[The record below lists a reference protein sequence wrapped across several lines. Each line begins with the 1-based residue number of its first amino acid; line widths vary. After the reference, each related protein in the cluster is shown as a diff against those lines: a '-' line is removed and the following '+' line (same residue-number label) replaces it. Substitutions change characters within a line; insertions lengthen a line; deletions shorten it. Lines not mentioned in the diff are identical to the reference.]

1 MRQAAPQ
8 VPVSTTEPGPC
19 SIQLRSCGV
28 PAAPSPPRW
37 PRIPSPACPGLLA
50 GTSAASAPKLGA
62 AEARGAPRVPAPGGT
77 APGRGEPES
86 GLPLCSGRSAPGPQ
100 GCRCCP
106 PRGSWRETPRGRGH
120 PHTQQPG
127 VVLPGGAIRSCAG
140 TRRAAGTGSERQP
153 LAALVFSVLKALG
166 SAFPHPPALPSPAG
180 LHMPAPC
187 GELAARRGPGNSL
200 LPRTALFCSA
210 PSCCRAFGLPPPP
223 GAAPG
228 PTAP

>member
-1 MRQAAPQ
+1 MAPTSHPAGPASRPRPARGCWQGPARPQHQSWGLQKLGERRGSLPRAARLLGEVSLSRGSCCAPAAAPQ
-8 VPVSTTEPGPC
+8 A
-19 SIQLRSCGV
+19 LRAV
-28 PAAPSPPRW
+28 AA
-37 PRIPSPACPGLLA
+37 A
-50 GTSAASAPKLGA
+50 
-62 AEARGAPRVPAPGGT
+62 
-77 APGRGEPES
+77 
-86 GLPLCSGRSAPGPQ
+86 
-100 GCRCCP
+100 P